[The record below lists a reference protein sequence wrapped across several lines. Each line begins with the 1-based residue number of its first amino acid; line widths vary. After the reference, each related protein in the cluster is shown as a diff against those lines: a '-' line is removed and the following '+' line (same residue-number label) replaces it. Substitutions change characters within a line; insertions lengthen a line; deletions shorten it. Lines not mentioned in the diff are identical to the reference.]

1 MAGQTRQTERTSR
14 PAGKGRQGTPTE
26 AEQQTE
32 QGEQV
37 APEQAEQAASA
48 VYVYGI
54 VAEDHPCDLTG
65 FAGVGDPPALLRR
78 LRAGRVVAVV
88 SDAPPGLRA
97 KRRDVQAHQGVLDH
111 LGRQGTVLPM
121 RFGVVATDENSLRD
135 DLAAK
140 DDAHLATL
148 GNLAGRAEINVKV
161 FCDQDEL
168 IRSVAENDPTVR
180 RLRAH
185 TATVD
190 EQIQLGEA
198 VAAAIEDRERAL
210 EELLL
215 AALGP
220 IAVDHLAGSRVRGA
234 AVNESF
240 LVDDD
245 RAEEFTETADHLDG
259 AWGPAITV
267 RCSGPLPPYSFV
279 TTPDLISERVS
290 GREA

>member
-1 MAGQTRQTERTSR
+1 MAGQTRQ
-14 PAGKGRQGTPTE
+14 P
-26 AEQQTE
+26 EQREQTG
-32 QGEQV
+32 QGEHTGQSEHTV
-37 APEQAEQAASA
+37 AA

-54 VAEDHPCDLTG
+54 VAADHPCDLG
-65 FAGVGDPPALLRR
+65 ELGGVGDPPAPLRR

-97 KRRDVQAHQGVLDH
+97 KRRDVQAHQGVLDR

-121 RFGVVATDENSLRD
+121 RFGVVATDEDSLRD
-135 DLAAK
+135 ELADE

-148 GNLAGRAEINVKV
+148 DSLTRRTEINVKV
-161 FCDQDEL
+161 FCDEDEL

-180 RLRAH
+180 RLRSRAGS
-185 TATVD
+185 VD

-220 IAVDHLAGSRVRGA
+220 LAVSHLTGSKVRGA

-245 RAEEFTETADHLDG
+245 RAEEFAETADHLDA
-259 AWGPAITV
+259 AWGPAI
-267 RCSGPLPPYSFV
+267 RLQRSGPLPPYSFV
-279 TTPDLISERVS
+279 TTPDLTTEPMS
-290 GREA
+290 GKPVPGGEA

>member
-1 MAGQTRQTERTSR
+1 MAGQTRQTERTS
-14 PAGKGRQGTPTE
+14 PTSEKGREGASAQ
-26 AEQQTE
+26 AEQQTG
-32 QGEQV
+32 QGEQI
-37 APEQAEQAASA
+37 APEQAASA

-54 VAEDHPCDLTG
+54 VAGDRPCDLSG
-65 FAGVGDPPALLRR
+65 FEGVGDPPATLRR
-78 LRAGRVVAVV
+78 LRAGRVLAVV

-97 KRRDVQAHQGVLDH
+97 KRRDVQAHQNVLDQ

-121 RFGVVATDENSLRD
+121 RFGVVATDEDSLRD
-135 DLAAK
+135 ELAAE
-140 DDAHLATL
+140 DEAHLATL
-148 GNLAGRAEINVKV
+148 GNLARRAEINVKV
-161 FCDQDEL
+161 FCDEDEL

-185 TATVD
+185 IDSVD
-190 EQIQLGEA
+190 EQIRLGEA
-198 VAAAIEDRERAL
+198 VAAAIEDRERAM

-240 LVDDD
+240 LVDND
-245 RAEEFTETADHLDG
+245 RAEEFAETADELDA
-259 AWGPAITV
+259 AWGPAVTV
-267 RCSGPLPPYSFV
+267 RRSGPLPPYSFV
-279 TTPDLISERVS
+279 TTPDLTSERVS

>member
-1 MAGQTRQTERTSR
+1 MAARAGQTRQPEEARR
-14 PAGKGRQGTPTE
+14 PEQSGQAEHSGRAQESG
-26 AEQQTE
+26 
-32 QGEQV
+32 
-37 APEQAEQAASA
+37 QAEQPASA

-54 VAEDHPCDLTG
+54 LAGDHPCDLTG
-65 FAGVGDPPALLRR
+65 LGGVGDPPATLRR
-78 LRAGRVVAVV
+78 LQAGRVVAVV

-97 KRRDVQAHQGVLDH
+97 KRRDVQAHQTVLDH

-121 RFGVVATDENSLRD
+121 RFGVVATDEDSLRD
-135 DLAAK
+135 ELASE
-140 DDAHLATL
+140 DGAHLATL
-148 GNLAGRAEINVKV
+148 DNLTRRAEINVKV
-161 FCDQDEL
+161 FCDEDEL
-168 IRSVAENDPTVR
+168 IRTVAEEDPTVR

-185 TATVD
+185 ATSVD

-220 IAVDHLAGSRVRGA
+220 LAVDHLAGSRVRGA

-245 RAEEFTETADHLDG
+245 RAEEFAETADHLDA
-259 AWGPAITV
+259 AWGPAI
-267 RCSGPLPPYSFV
+267 RLQRSGPLPPYSFV
-279 TTPDLISERVS
+279 TTPDLTTEPTR